1 MNLAVLSL
9 IVFLITVVVGIVRK
23 VNCGLAAILASFV
36 LILFF
41 IPQMDLADL
50 YRLGWP
56 VSTFFDAF
64 GSSAFRH
71 CGH

>member
-23 VNCGLAAILASFV
+23 VNCGLAAIFGIVYLNS
-36 LILFF
+36 LFF
-41 IPQMDLADL
+41 PQMDLADL

-56 VSTFFDAF
+56 VSTFL
-64 GSSAFRH
+64 
-71 CGH
+71 